1 MFLDILLFCV
11 LVHFCVGLISV
22 EISMFVG
29 IFYVCDFG
37 SNDCLGGV
45 VQSVGVIRWGV
56 GG

>member
-1 MFLDILLFCV
+1 
-11 LVHFCVGLISV
+11 
-22 EISMFVG
+22 MFVG

-37 SNDCLGGV
+37 NGVGVGGV